1 MRQLLLLIA
10 LLPALA
16 FSSPRVVVTL
26 KPIHS
31 LAAKVME
38 NVGTPELLLPDGAS
52 PHTYQMKPST
62 LKQLNNA
69 DVIIWVGPTLE
80 TFMQKSM
87 KYIHPPQV
95 LLTLSTLNNLKTL
108 PQRQGREWQDHHDH
122 GHDHDHDHDHD
133 HHHSHDSAIDP
144 HLWLSTDNAEII
156 VDAISNTLSQKDP
169 KNASRY
175 QANAQQAKKEL
186 ASLHSD
192 LQTQLA
198 SVQKAP
204 FLVYHDGYQ
213 YFEKEFNLNAKG
225 TLLTNPHLPLSAYGL
240 KKIKEQ
246 IQSQH
251 IQCVFRE
258 TEFSDKLIIENLK
271 DLNVRIIELDPL
283 GVHFPAGPD
292 NYFQTMK
299 ALGNDLQTCLK
310 PSETKGNKK

>member
-1 MRQLLLLIA
+1 MIVLRKLLLLIA
-10 LLPALA
+10 FLPNLA
-16 FSSPRVVVTL
+16 FSAPRVVVTL

-62 LKQLNNA
+62 LKQLNEA
-69 DVIIWVGPTLE
+69 DMIIWVGPSLE

-87 KYIHPPQV
+87 NYIHPPQV
-95 LLTLSTLNNLKTL
+95 LLTLSRVKDLKTW
-108 PQRQGREWQDHHDH
+108 PQRQGREWHDHHH
-122 GHDHDHDHDHD
+122 HDHDHNNE
-133 HHHSHDSAIDP
+133 IDP
-144 HLWLSTDNAEII
+144 HLWLSTENAGII
-156 VDAISNTLSQKDP
+156 IEAISNALSQKDP
-169 KNASRY
+169 SNAARY
-175 QANAQQAKKEL
+175 QANAQQAKTEL
-186 ASLHSD
+186 AA
-192 LQTQLA
+192 LQTRLQAQLNA
-198 SVQKAP
+198 VHEVP

-213 YFEKEFNLNAKG
+213 YFEKKFNLNAKG
-225 TLLTNPHLPLSAYGL
+225 TLLANPHLPLSAYGL

-258 TEFSDKLIIENLK
+258 TEFSDKLIQDNLK

-283 GVHFPAGPD
+283 GIHFPAGPHH
-292 NYFQTMK
+292 YFQTME

-310 PSETKGNKK
+310 PK